1 MYVKRAQLL
10 AEREYRGKIDKE
22 KDIANAEVMYK
33 FRIDEKFNQLL
44 SCKC

>member
-22 KDIANAEVMYK
+22 KGIANAEVIEIFSY
-33 FRIDEKFNQLL
+33 FC
-44 SCKC
+44 SASSKC